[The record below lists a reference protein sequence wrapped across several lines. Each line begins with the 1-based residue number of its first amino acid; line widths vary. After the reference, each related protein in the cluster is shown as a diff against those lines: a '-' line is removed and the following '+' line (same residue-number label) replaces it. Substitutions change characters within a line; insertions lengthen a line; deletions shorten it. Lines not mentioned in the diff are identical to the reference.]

1 MPKYKRKVYF
11 PMNKTE
17 FIAKVA
23 AKAGVEKK
31 TAAAMQKVY
40 GKDIV
45 HVCGTC
51 CNRQTNPDDTKHKI
65 CIAFGTSPMVDCTWG
80 EDKRAC
86 GLYNRPF
93 RGLRPVRVPLVE
105 IYGPE
110 EKVPQESLFN

>member
-1 MPKYKRKVYF
+1 MIDKYKL
-11 PMNKTE
+11 
-17 FIAKVA
+17 
-23 AKAGVEKK
+23 
-31 TAAAMQKVY
+31 MQKVY

-51 CNRQTNPDDTKHKI
+51 CNRQTNPDDAKHKI

-93 RGLRPVRVPLVE
+93 RGLRPVRVPLAK
-105 IYGPE
+105 YMGQR
-110 EKVPQESLFN
+110 KQRRKTYRRNRFFD

>member
-1 MPKYKRKVYF
+1 MKGGLILIDKYKL
-11 PMNKTE
+11 
-17 FIAKVA
+17 
-23 AKAGVEKK
+23 
-31 TAAAMQKVY
+31 MQKVY

-93 RGLRPVRVPLVE
+93 RGLRPVPSGRNIWAE
-105 IYGPE
+105 GNNRGKRTAGIA
-110 EKVPQESLFN
+110 F

>member
-1 MPKYKRKVYF
+1 MIDKYKL
-11 PMNKTE
+11 
-17 FIAKVA
+17 
-23 AKAGVEKK
+23 
-31 TAAAMQKVY
+31 MQKVY

-86 GLYNRPF
+86 G
-93 RGLRPVRVPLVE
+93 VPLVE
-105 IYGPE
+105 IYGPKETTE
-110 EKVPQESLFN
+110 ENVPQESLFN

>member
-1 MPKYKRKVYF
+1 MKGGLILIDKYKL
-11 PMNKTE
+11 
-17 FIAKVA
+17 
-23 AKAGVEKK
+23 
-31 TAAAMQKVY
+31 MQEVY

-105 IYGPE
+105 IYGPKETTE
-110 EKVPQESLFN
+110 ENVPQESLFN

>member
-1 MPKYKRKVYF
+1 MIDKYKL
-11 PMNKTE
+11 
-17 FIAKVA
+17 
-23 AKAGVEKK
+23 
-31 TAAAMQKVY
+31 MQKVY

-86 GLYNRPF
+86 GLYNRPVCARF
-93 RGLRPVRVPLVE
+93 G
-105 IYGPE
+105 
-110 EKVPQESLFN
+110 SLWSKYMGQRKQRRKT